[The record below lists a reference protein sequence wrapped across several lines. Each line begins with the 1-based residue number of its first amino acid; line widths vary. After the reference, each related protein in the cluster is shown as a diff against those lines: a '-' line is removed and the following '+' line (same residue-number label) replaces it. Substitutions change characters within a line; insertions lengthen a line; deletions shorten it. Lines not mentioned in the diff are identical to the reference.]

1 MDWNNINT
9 DKDTSGLGPI
19 EYDQS
24 KVPALIRKYADN
36 VRTKTYGQEMRE
48 AQARNAE
55 YAGIIAQEAVD
66 ISKNTENRQGL
77 VEKDFQNLNKRY
89 DIAVSEHTTDTE
101 VLDARINAF
110 GIQKEN
116 LKSRLDDADKRTSL
130 IAVNAKDFG
139 LEDGLLTDQMPKIQ
153 EAIDYANDN
162 GIRNVIIPDGT
173 YHIDVTHGSATYSGE
188 ATSTGLY
195 LYNNTRITGSKNTIL
210 KVMPNNFSTY
220 NVFSVNE
227 KEDVTI
233 ENIEIIGDRYDHTY
247 TGTGDG
253 AGVEIADSKNVIL
266 KNVYIHDMWF
276 NGVLIDGDVDRIV
289 IENTIV
295 DNNRKRALSIK
306 AGKIDSIEFVNSAF
320 TNSGDIGL
328 IFEAKNENKLG
339 LMSVRNCR
347 FTGNAVNGI
356 KIDVGL
362 NYVIGNIEL
371 NKISTQDLVIYNR
384 LGTIEQMD
392 INNIYVP
399 NGQLKITSDVND
411 RISNITINHVLANT
425 LYFGSASNVK
435 VMNSKSKYITLN
447 HNASSNFQFDNVQV
461 GDVQVTLFGN
471 ELKFTNSK
479 ISSITVHEGYNIV
492 LDKNTYALG
501 STGWR
506 VNLKKS
512 NKVVISNSL
521 FAGNG
526 GYGILLDTGASE
538 VAIKNNVIRDNLF
551 EAIRINTG
559 IRRVTILE
567 NYLYNNSD
575 GITIYGASKGHFI
588 SFNHFSGSKY
598 RDIFAD
604 AAAVASAGYHVGAND
619 HSDVIRTNYVN
630 GK

>member
-1 MDWNNINT
+1 MAYENLDYT
-9 DKDTSGLGPI
+9 KTKAVD
-19 EYDQS
+19 YDRS
-24 KVPALIRKYADN
+24 KVPTEIAKRADY
-36 VRTKTYGQEMRE
+36 VRNKVYGADVRE
-48 AQARNAE
+48 AQAQNAE
-55 YAGIIAQEAVD
+55 IAGIIAQEAVG
-66 ISKNTENRQGL
+66 ISKNTENRQGV

-110 GIQKEN
+110 GIKKEN

-153 EAIDYANDN
+153 EAIDYANEN

-173 YHIDVTHGSATYSGE
+173 YHIDVTHGSTTYSGE

-195 LYNNTRITGSKNTIL
+195 LHDNTKLIGSKNTIL
-210 KVMPNNFSTY
+210 KVLPNNFSTY

-247 TGTGDG
+247 TGTGGG
-253 AGVEIADSKNVIL
+253 AGVEIADSKNIIL
-266 KNVYIHDMWF
+266 KNMYIHDMWF
-276 NGVLIDGDVDRIV
+276 NGVLINGDADRVV
-289 IENTIV
+289 IDNTIS
-295 DNNRKRALSIK
+295 DNNRKRGLSIK
-306 AGKIDSIEFVNSAF
+306 AGKIDSIEFINSAF
-320 TNSGDIGL
+320 TNSGEIGL
-328 IFEAKNENKLG
+328 IFEAKNENRLDM
-339 LMSVRNCR
+339 MSVRNCR

-356 KIDVGL
+356 KIDVSL

-371 NKISTQDLVIYNR
+371 NKINTQDMVIRNR

-392 INNIYVP
+392 IDNIYVP
-399 NGQLKITSDVND
+399 SGQIRLTSDVND
-411 RISNITINHVLANT
+411 RISNITINHVLSDT

-447 HNASSNFQFDNVQV
+447 DASSSNFQFDNVQV
-461 GDVQVTLFGN
+461 GGVQVTLFGN
-471 ELKFTNSK
+471 ELKFTNST
-479 ISSITVHEGYNIV
+479 ISSITVHQGYNIV
-492 LDKNTYALG
+492 LDKNTYAFG

-521 FAGNG
+521 FVGNQ

-559 IRRVTILE
+559 VSRVTILE

-575 GITIYGASKGHFI
+575 GITIYGATKGNFI
-588 SFNHFSGSKY
+588 SFNHFIGSKY
-598 RDIFAD
+598 KDIFAD

-619 HSDVIRTNYVN
+619 HSDVIRTNYVG